1 MTFKPFFVVLLIAA
15 LPTLAQTQR
24 MTLRAMLALKKPTID
39 KVYYITDSDKEGN
52 WRYDA
57 QDTESEP
64 NTGTILASSK
74 RGVLGRF
81 KRVFDIEKGVNI
93 DWFLADE
100 ETINV
105 GLRQAMQVA
114 EQINFG
120 HKTYQIDTLTIRPY
134 MLINVNRLIFNFQNT
149 TLQAQDGLDR
159 IKVIQI
165 EDIVQLIFLGN
176 VILDGNT
183 RKSQIISPLK
193 QGGEAFLQII
203 APKNN
208 SKSVLTIGSMSI
220 VNMPMCGVNVITR
233 NNEQDLGYDRI
244 TAQALKEI
252 NGFNGLNIQQDDF
265 AVWGINFRGAHRA
278 IVIDTLYTQ
287 QDNEPWGDASIEKP
301 FYTFTFENQVDPTVH
316 KRKDS
321 LYVKNLI
328 AKNPC
333 SLVFYT
339 QAINHI
345 LVDNYLIDGALRKPN
360 VPDTKAYP
368 TMLAKQLSWVGS
380 KHTWT
385 SYKSPNSS
393 FRIKK
398 LLIKNTNPAFMN
410 NAINDITGLWLNKG
424 ITGAIFDEID
434 TDVRLKFQG
443 DGYYFGFVDVPDGK
457 HHVKKFIC
465 RIPAKRNYV
474 QPFNGDITIDSLYLA
489 KSSGVV
495 MRRSNA
501 RIKAI
506 KQENGTKAS
515 FEQ

>member
-1 MTFKPFFVVLLIAA
+1 MTFKPVFIVLLIVAI
-15 LPTLAQTQR
+15 PSFAQTQR
-24 MTLRAMLALKKPTID
+24 MSLRAMLALKKPISGQI
-39 KVYYITDSDKEGN
+39 YYVTDSNKKGN

-64 NTGTILASSK
+64 NVGTILTSSK
-74 RGVLGRF
+74 REVVGRF
-81 KRVFDIEKGVNI
+81 KRVFDVEKGINI
-93 DWFLADE
+93 DWFLTDD
-100 ETINV
+100 ETINT
-105 GLRQAMQVA
+105 GLRQAMQVG

-134 MLINVNRLIFNFQNT
+134 QLLNPNRLIFNFQNT
-149 TLQAQDGLDR
+149 TLQSQNGLER
-159 IKVIQI
+159 VKVIQI
-165 EDIVQLIFLGN
+165 EDIVQLSFLGN
-176 VILDGNT
+176 VVLDGNAL
-183 RKSQIISPLK
+183 KSNIISPLK

-208 SKSVLTIGSMSI
+208 FKSVLTIGSMSI

-233 NNEQDLGYDRI
+233 HDAKDIGYDRI
-244 TAQALKEI
+244 NARALKEI
-252 NGFNGLNIQQDDF
+252 NGFNDLNIQQDDF
-265 AVWGINFRGAHRA
+265 AVWGFNFRGAHRA
-278 IVIDTLYTQ
+278 ITIDTLYAQ
-287 QDNEPWGDASIEKP
+287 QEDEPWGDAPIEKP

-316 KRKDS
+316 RRKDS

-360 VPDTKAYP
+360 IPDTKAYP
-368 TMLAKQLSWVGS
+368 TMLARQLSWVGS

-424 ITGAIFDEID
+424 IMGAVFDEID

-443 DGYYFGFVDVPDGK
+443 DGYYFGFVDVPDGR